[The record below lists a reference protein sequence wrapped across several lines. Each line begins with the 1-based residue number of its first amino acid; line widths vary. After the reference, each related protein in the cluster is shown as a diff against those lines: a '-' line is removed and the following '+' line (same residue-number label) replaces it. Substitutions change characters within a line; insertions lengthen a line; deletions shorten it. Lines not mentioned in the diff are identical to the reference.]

1 MVALFLFFLETGG
14 GGGDVSN
21 CVLGSP
27 LWRGV
32 VGTCCLPYKFAPCF
46 TLACLWE
53 NGSSGGSVR
62 SLYIRSENTHAT
74 NCTCFTHSKV
84 LAVDV
89 WEEKKSLN
97 KEHKVCIEI

>member
-1 MVALFLFFLETGG
+1 MVALFLFFWRRGG
-14 GGGDVSN
+14 GGGFQIVYWAHPF
-21 CVLGSP
+21 G
-27 LWRGV
+27 GV
-32 VGTCCLPYKFAPCF
+32 WLAPGCLPYKFAPCF

-62 SLYIRSENTHAT
+62 SLYIRSENMHAT